1 MPAHGSSA
9 TLHSKPSCS
18 RCPCQSV
25 PQHCCPQAFTYNYA
39 EWPVGAH
46 TYTVALGR
54 LRQEDC
60 YKSGS
65 SRGHTMSSKLG

>member
-60 YKSGS
+60 PRSGLS
-65 SRGHTMSSKLG
+65 WAVKGEPDH